1 MTPNKYCCKTCEHRD
16 EWATFPFGSQCPL
29 YDFNLL
35 NPHVIIFITERT
47 GCTSHSSF
55 LNAEQWIADAV
66 EELRKLGNRE
76 SKRAYEVSDRCR
88 QCYCDGVAKGCQTAI
103 SLLQEVK
110 K

>member
-1 MTPNKYCCKTCEHRD
+1 MTPNKYRCETCEKYPCAD
-16 EWATFPFGSQCPL
+16 IKAASATISSKIIS
-29 YDFNLL
+29 DMIMVLL
-35 NPHVIIFITERT
+35 KEFTSKV

>member
-1 MTPNKYCCKTCEHRD
+1 MTPNKYRCETCENQSCEIAPIH
-16 EWATFPFGSQCPL
+16 APFPVEDGIAESIT
-29 YDFNLL
+29 
-35 NPHVIIFITERT
+35 IIYEHTAKL
-47 GCTSHSSF
+47 GCASHSSF
-55 LNAEQWIADAV
+55 SNAEQRIADAV

-103 SLLQEVK
+103 SLLRDVK